1 MTKFSDCSCSHL
13 AVNISR
19 WQAICCAEQPPMSM
33 GGSLPRYRAK
43 KKGPAL
49 HRQKARIHIRS
60 GAWSPPWTYI
70 SCNLRSTKLCFA
82 GLYTGGSDG
91 PTRDQVKA
99 SFFKFSFSAAVKK
112 KNGWLTT
119 SLKRSRQITVY
130 IVIDDSSSGSR
141 ARSWIFQSL
150 KWMHETAE
158 QDDGNYTWNKRL
170 VSTSRIPR
178 KGPKRMSIPAAW
190 RKFSIFEFWSP
201 FGI

>member
-1 MTKFSDCSCSHL
+1 MQNDPTCTNVGLSLSALPRQDGVWRKGMTKFSDCSCSHL

-150 KWMHETAE
+150 K
-158 QDDGNYTWNKRL
+158 
-170 VSTSRIPR
+170 
-178 KGPKRMSIPAAW
+178 
-190 RKFSIFEFWSP
+190 
-201 FGI
+201 